1 LIVIY
6 IIFII
11 TFRNQGII
19 KDTGFFKILFLS
31 FGILLY
37 FISNFLITY
46 TNYLGCLLNYIFKH
60 MGISLILYT
69 FYFYISQ
76 SYIVDIKKRYQY
88 KLNKNIGENNIF
100 LSSSFIEDVSIPIK
114 SKIENE
120 NENENDENRKESLNS
135 KFSNESNESIDI
147 PDKNASIK
155 KNYKQNSLKE
165 IIENISIYYF
175 ILFIMII
182 IYHFNN
188 TNRMKLVF
196 SGKNY
201 WLYKCNMENLDL
213 ILNLFDLII
222 LIIIILKG
230 KDVFFCDCFFSIL
243 KYIIYSSLICIAIGP
258 IINVSININISFN

>member
-1 LIVIY
+1 
-6 IIFII
+6 
-11 TFRNQGII
+11 
-19 KDTGFFKILFLS
+19 
-31 FGILLY
+31 
-37 FISNFLITY
+37 
-46 TNYLGCLLNYIFKH
+46 